1 MKRGATSSG
10 ATAQRESERGY
21 VLIAAIWLL
30 VLAGVIVAMLML
42 SSVRLARETRDN
54 GAILHERLA
63 MDAAVETIVADRI
76 INGDRSIWSRAP
88 TEATLDVEGAA
99 VHVRSTSEADR
110 IDINLADASVID
122 AVLRQSGFQAVQRQ
136 YVLGELAL
144 RRGTAGGIASMG
156 ELEALFGTA
165 GGHNASDEFTFVLGS
180 VTKPAPAMPV
190 AASLQPGAAQRL
202 TLEATGGG
210 SRAAIVRVVG
220 QRGAA
225 YLRIDQ
231 NMISK

>member
-1 MKRGATSSG
+1 VKRGATPSG
-10 ATAQRESERGY
+10 APRREGEQGY

-30 VLAGVIVAMLML
+30 VLAGAIVAMLML
-42 SSVRLARETRDN
+42 SSLRLARETRDN

-88 TEATLDVEGAA
+88 VDGTLDVEGVA

-110 IDINLADASVID
+110 IDINLSDATVID
-122 AVLRQSGFQAVQRQ
+122 AVLRQSGLQAAQREH
-136 YVLGELAL
+136 VLGDLAR
-144 RRGTAGGIASMG
+144 RRGTAGGIASMV
-156 ELEALFGTA
+156 ELEALLGAVGGRSTA
-165 GGHNASDEFTFVLGS
+165 DRFTFVPGS
-180 VTKPAPAMPV
+180 VTKPASAIPV

-202 TLEATGGG
+202 TLEAAGGG
-210 SRAAIVRVVG
+210 SRTAIVRAVG
-220 QRGAA
+220 QRGMA

-231 NMISK
+231 NMALK